1 MITAVFLPL
10 RQVGA
15 GRRKKSRSRCSDF
28 SIAPCCKTRL
38 VVHGAQTLGARNQR
52 GGRELKI
59 SSILFEK
66 FWRAGDREE
75 VEKWSDADVEE
86 WSAEKEGNS

>member
-1 MITAVFLPL
+1 MPGIKGWK
-10 RQVGA
+10 GA
-15 GRRKKSRSRCSDF
+15 ED
-28 SIAPCCKTRL
+28 
-38 VVHGAQTLGARNQR
+38 
-52 GGRELKI
+52 

-66 FWRAGDREE
+66 FWRAADREE